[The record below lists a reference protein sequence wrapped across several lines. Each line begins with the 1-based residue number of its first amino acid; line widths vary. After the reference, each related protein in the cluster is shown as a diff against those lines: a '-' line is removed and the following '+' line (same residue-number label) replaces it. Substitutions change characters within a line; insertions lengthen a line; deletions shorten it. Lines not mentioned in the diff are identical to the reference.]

1 MTVGDGKAA
10 AGTDQAGNLPGLPG
24 SIAVPSAYA
33 RACAQLQQA
42 PRRWL
47 VTGVAGFIG
56 SHLLE
61 TLLKLGQEV
70 RGLDNFMTGHRH
82 NLDQVRASVG
92 EDAWRRFTFIEG
104 DIRDPQACA
113 RACGGGPGPV
123 DAGAA
128 APASRGE
135 SGVSDG
141 RIGDPGTGGHAGDG
155 ACARIDASH
164 ADAKE
169 AGGTG
174 AGACGGDGASRGAH
188 DGRGRMAGAGEGPGS
203 GDASGGQDGASD
215 GSGAGHGGGA
225 GGVMP
230 ASHDGRASQAAAQ
243 QAGSAAGV
251 EGRDGMGRRTARDG
265 AVNGTTTAGGAGNAS
280 RAGAGGSMASAA
292 GAGKAKDA
300 EDTGATRGA
309 AGAAGADGMDGADRA
324 GGGEGEGEG
333 DGGGPVD
340 YVLHQAALGS
350 VPRSL
355 ADPLLCHAVNVSG
368 FLNMLA
374 AARDAGVR
382 RFVYAASSAT
392 YGDHPALPKV
402 EQHIGAPLSPYAL
415 SKYVNE
421 LYAQVYARCYATQ
434 TVGLRYF
441 NVFGPRQ
448 DPLGAYAAVI
458 PRWIA
463 AMLER
468 QPVRIHGDGATSR
481 DFCFVHNAVQANIL
495 AATCADPAA
504 VNQVYNVAVN
514 ARTSLTQL
522 HDSMQQ
528 MLLAASPGH
537 VPLAPEYGDFRAGDV
552 RHSQAD
558 IAKAARLLGYA
569 PTHDV
574 AQGLR
579 QTVAWYVAQASR
591 P

>member
-1 MTVGDGKAA
+1 MAA
-10 AGTDQAGNLPGLPG
+10 DAFDQDANAAQGAPAGGPAAST
-24 SIAVPSAYA
+24 YA
-33 RACAQLQQA
+33 QACAQLRQT

-61 TLLKLGQEV
+61 TLLQLGQEV

-82 NLDQVRASVG
+82 NLEQVRASVG
-92 EDAWRRFTFIEG
+92 EQAWRRFTFIEG

-113 RACGGGPGPV
+113 RACGRS
-123 DAGAA
+123 AGV
-128 APASRGE
+128 AS
-135 SGVSDG
+135 
-141 RIGDPGTGGHAGDG
+141 I
-155 ACARIDASH
+155 AS
-164 ADAKE
+164 
-169 AGGTG
+169 
-174 AGACGGDGASRGAH
+174 
-188 DGRGRMAGAGEGPGS
+188 MAGAGSVAGAATASTGACHAGRHAAVASAGS
-203 GDASGGQDGASD
+203 GD
-215 GSGAGHGGGA
+215 
-225 GGVMP
+225 P
-230 ASHDGRASQAAAQ
+230 RDGRA
-243 QAGSAAGV
+243 
-251 EGRDGMGRRTARDG
+251 DP
-265 AVNGTTTAGGAGNAS
+265 
-280 RAGAGGSMASAA
+280 
-292 GAGKAKDA
+292 DA
-300 EDTGATRGA
+300 HV
-309 AGAAGADGMDGADRA
+309 AGAA
-324 GGGEGEGEG
+324 
-333 DGGGPVD
+333 VD

-350 VPRSL
+350 VSRSL
-355 ADPLLCHAVNVSG
+355 EDPLLCHAVNVSG

-374 AARDAGVR
+374 AAREAGVG

-421 LYAQVYARCYATQ
+421 LYAQVYARCYAMQ

-463 AMLER
+463 AMLDN
-468 QPVRIHGDGATSR
+468 QAVHIHGDGATSR

-495 AATCADPAA
+495 AATRTDPAA

-522 HDSMQQ
+522 HATMQQ
-528 MLLAASPGH
+528 MLLAVRPQH
-537 VPLAPEYGDFRAGDV
+537 VPQSPHYGEFRAGDV

-558 IAKAARLLGYA
+558 IAKAGSLLGYV
-569 PTHDV
+569 PTHNL

-579 QTVAWYVAQASR
+579 QTIAWYVAQAGR
-591 P
+591 V